1 MIIEISSDALLDLE
15 EGFAFYQRQSQGL
28 GAYFISCLTSDI
40 EALAYFGGIHEVMNG
55 YYRALS
61 KRFPFCIYYDIKGD
75 TLIVV
80 AVLDARRNPLWIRQR
95 LG

>member
-1 MIIEISSDALLDLE
+1 M
-15 EGFAFYQRQSQGL
+15 
-28 GAYFISCLTSDI
+28 SDI
-40 EALAYFGGIHEVMNG
+40 EALAYFGGIHQVVNG
-55 YYRALS
+55 YHRALS

-75 TLIVV
+75 TLTVV

>member
-1 MIIEISSDALLDLE
+1 M
-15 EGFAFYQRQSQGL
+15 
-28 GAYFISCLTSDI
+28 SDI
-40 EALAYFGGIHEVMNG
+40 EALAYFGGIHQVVNG
-55 YYRALS
+55 HHRALS

-75 TLIVV
+75 TLTVV

>member
-15 EGFAFYQRQSQGL
+15 EGFAFYQRQSEGL

-40 EALAYFGGIHEVMNG
+40 EALAYFGGIHEVVNRH
-55 YYRALS
+55 YRALS
-61 KRFPFCIYYDIKGD
+61 KRFPFCIYYDIKDD

>member
-1 MIIEISSDALLDLE
+1 MIIEVSSDALLDLE
-15 EGFAFYQRQSQGL
+15 EGFAFCQRQSEGL

-40 EALAYFGGIHEVMNG
+40 EALTYFGGIHEVVNG
-55 YYRALS
+55 HYRALS
-61 KRFPFCIYYDIKGD
+61 KRFPFCIYYDIKDD

>member
-1 MIIEISSDALLDLE
+1 M
-15 EGFAFYQRQSQGL
+15 L

-40 EALAYFGGIHEVMNG
+40 EALAYFGGIHEVVNG
-55 YYRALS
+55 HYRALS
-61 KRFPFCIYYDIKGD
+61 KRFPFCNYCEIKDD
-75 TLIVV
+75 TLIDV

>member
-15 EGFAFYQRQSQGL
+15 EGFAFYQRQSEGL

-40 EALAYFGGIHEVMNG
+40 EALAYSGGIHEVVNG
-55 YYRALS
+55 HYRALS
-61 KRFPFCIYYDIKGD
+61 KRFPFCIYYDIEDD

>member
-1 MIIEISSDALLDLE
+1 MIIQISSDALIDLE

-40 EALAYFGGIHEVMNG
+40 EALTYFGGVHQIVNG
-55 YYRALS
+55 YHRALS
-61 KRFPFCIYYDIKGD
+61 KRFPFCIYYEINDE

-80 AVLDARRNPLWIRQR
+80 AVLDARRDPLWIRQR

>member
-15 EGFAFYQRQSQGL
+15 EGFAFYQQQSEGL

-40 EALAYFGGIHEVMNG
+40 EALACFGGIHEVVNG
-55 YYRALS
+55 HYRALS
-61 KRFPFCIYYDIKGD
+61 KRFPFCIYYDIND
-75 TLIVV
+75 ETLIVV

>member
-15 EGFAFYQRQSQGL
+15 EGFAFYQRQSEGL

-40 EALAYFGGIHEVMNG
+40 EALAYFGGIHEVVNG
-55 YYRALS
+55 HYRALS
-61 KRFPFCIYYDIKGD
+61 KRFPFCIYYDIKDD

-95 LG
+95 LA